1 METRLIYPN
10 VAQFLIDV
18 GNNPMQ
24 TFRSTELIGFTPDQG
39 LRGQVYTRNY
49 KGKKFSENETLPP
62 NLVFIQKTV
71 LFQPEPPMQSKLGS
85 FVLVNG
91 DLPAIIAHGI
101 TEVIQT
107 AQVTFPYD
115 GHLRW
120 RTSAPHNDKLT
131 GYLTHNATMRI
142 DPTQFD
148 LDSVAID
155 MQMVRIAG
163 KYHFHTL
170 TRKGTV
176 YHGIINPDD
185 ITFNKL
191 PQLKTIRDGVNCILT
206 APQQNQTI
214 LVIYGTDQGLFV
226 NDDRLFGTEDM
237 KVIDL
242 VVDSENPRIFFR
254 TFDGQIYA
262 MPVDQ
267 TFTVKGPP
275 VKINDVI
282 KPSEQLFAGPAVSI
296 NNQPALLAIDWNQ
309 NNNGLTYDKRTINVP
324 YLQA

>member
-10 VAQFLIDV
+10 VAQFLVEV

-49 KGKKFSENETLPP
+49 QGKKLAAKDPLPP

-71 LFQPEPPMQSKLGS
+71 LFQPEPSTQNKLGS
-85 FVLVNG
+85 FVLANG
-91 DLPAIIAHGI
+91 DLPPIIAYGI
-101 TEVIQT
+101 NEVVQLD
-107 AQVTFPYD
+107 QVTFPYD

-120 RTSAPHNDKLT
+120 RTSAPNNDKLT
-131 GYLTHNATMRI
+131 GYLTQNGTMKI
-142 DPTQFD
+142 DPAQFD

-163 KYHFHTL
+163 KYHLHTL

-176 YHGIINPDD
+176 YQGVITPEN

-191 PQLKTIRDGVNCILT
+191 PQIKTIRDGVNCILT
-206 APQQNQTI
+206 VPQRNETI
-214 LVIYGTDQGLFV
+214 MVIYGTDQGLFV
-226 NDDRLFGTEDM
+226 NDDRLFGTEKL
-237 KVIDL
+237 KVLDL

-262 MPVDQ
+262 CPVDQ
-267 TFTVKGPP
+267 TFSVKGNPI
-275 VKINDVI
+275 KINDVI
-282 KPSEQLFAGPAVSI
+282 RPTEQLFAGPAVSI
-296 NNQPALLAIDWNQ
+296 NDLPALLAIDWNQ
-309 NNNGLTYDKRTINVP
+309 DNSGLTYHKRTISVP
-324 YLQA
+324 NLPV